1 MTARLL
7 AALHRLAVTRCPA
20 ATLARRRR
28 AVRCLRFARRP
39 ALSEKFMLDER
50 TDQEE
55 T

>member
-39 ALSEKFMLDER
+39 ALSENLMLAER
-50 TDQEE
+50 PHQEG